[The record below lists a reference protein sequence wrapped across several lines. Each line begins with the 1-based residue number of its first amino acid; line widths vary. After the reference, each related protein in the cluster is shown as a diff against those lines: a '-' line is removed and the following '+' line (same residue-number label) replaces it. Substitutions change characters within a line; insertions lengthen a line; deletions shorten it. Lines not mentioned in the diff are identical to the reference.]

1 MGSSSGEGWPTSA
14 RSPIVA
20 SMPATA
26 LFSLT
31 CSSRGLAARQQ
42 EGEGVAKVDSGW
54 LVPACGLALFVLM
67 LAAVP
72 VVLSCSKRR
81 RPIFR

>member
-31 CSSRGLAARQQ
+31 CSSRELARGLVVCGSRLQL
-42 EGEGVAKVDSGW
+42 EG
-54 LVPACGLALFVLM
+54 
-67 LAAVP
+67 
-72 VVLSCSKRR
+72 
-81 RPIFR
+81 